1 MCGMSLRTARLN
13 PTARKLWGYPRVIPL
28 PERHDTG
35 VLKHDTALLKPESPA
50 LTPEKQT
57 FNANKTAPP
66 PFGRLSKHRPW
77 EDDSL
82 RPSPLLAIFLIV
94 AVDVL
99 GLTIMIPLL
108 PFYAEKLGATPF
120 QVGWLIA
127 AYAACQLVSGPLLG
141 KLSDSTGRKPLLL
154 VSQAG
159 TFIGFII
166 TAFAPNLVILFLA
179 RMIDGATAGNLSL
192 AQAYISDITKPEDRA
207 KSFGVIGIA
216 FGIGF
221 LIGPAIS
228 GILAQSDYRYP
239 VFAAAG
245 LSALSILAT
254 AVLLPEAKPEKD
266 PDRRRL
272 SLVQWSEYGKYFREP
287 RLATRLWQFL
297 AFIFAF
303 SMFTSS
309 FPLFA
314 ERRLLWHGAPFGPEQ
329 TGFVYAWAGFLG
341 ILTQG
346 PALGVLVKKFGEAAL
361 NRIGFWAYVVG
372 YALLAFS
379 HSIALL
385 ALAATV
391 TAFGGFIRPT
401 LTSLITKAAPKG
413 ETGTV
418 LGLQQS
424 LTSVAQIAAPPFAGI
439 LIQHGALTSWGLAA
453 SAITALGLLL
463 ASKADSSGAAS

>member
-1 MCGMSLRTARLN
+1 VSA
-13 PTARKLWGYPRVIPL
+13 W
-28 PERHDTG
+28 HDSG
-35 VLKHDTALLKPESPA
+35 
-50 LTPEKQT
+50 
-57 FNANKTAPP
+57 
-66 PFGRLSKHRPW
+66 
-77 EDDSL
+77 L

-108 PFYAEKLGATPF
+108 PFYAEKLGASPF
-120 QVGWLIA
+120 QVGWLIG

-154 VSQAG
+154 VSQCG
-159 TFIGFII
+159 TLIGFIV
-166 TAFAPNLVILFLA
+166 TAFAPSLLVLFIA

-228 GILAQSDYRYP
+228 GILAKSSYQYP

-245 LSALSILAT
+245 LSALSILST
-254 AVLLPEAKPEKD
+254 ALLLPKAEPA
-266 PDRRRL
+266 RREGKL
-272 SLVQWSEYGKYFREP
+272 SLLQWGEYGKYFRDP
-287 RLATRLWQFL
+287 KLATRLWQFL
-297 AFIFAF
+297 CFAF
-303 SMFTSS
+303 AFAMFTSG

-314 ERRLLWHGAPFGPEQ
+314 ERRLTWHGVPFGPYQ

-346 PALGVLVKKFGEAAL
+346 PALGRLVKRFGEAAL
-361 NRIGFWAYVVG
+361 NRVGFAAYAVG
-372 YALLAFS
+372 YALLGFT
-379 HSIALL
+379 HSIPALIF
-385 ALAATV
+385 AATV
-391 TAFGGFIRPT
+391 TAFGGLIRPT
-401 LTSLITKAAPKG
+401 LTSLITKAAPRSEQG
-413 ETGTV
+413 SV

-424 LTSVAQIAAPPFAGI
+424 FTSVAQIVGPPFAGI
-439 LIQHGALTSWGLAA
+439 LIQHGALTTWGIAA
-453 SAITALGLLL
+453 AGIAALGLTL
-463 ASKADSSGAAS
+463 ASRSDSSAAAS

>member
-1 MCGMSLRTARLN
+1 
-13 PTARKLWGYPRVIPL
+13 
-28 PERHDTG
+28 
-35 VLKHDTALLKPESPA
+35 
-50 LTPEKQT
+50 
-57 FNANKTAPP
+57 
-66 PFGRLSKHRPW
+66 
-77 EDDSL
+77 L

-120 QVGWLIA
+120 QVGWLIG

-141 KLSDSTGRKPLLL
+141 RLSDSTGRKPLLL
-154 VSQAG
+154 VSQVG
-159 TFIGFII
+159 TFIGFIV
-166 TAFAPNLVILFLA
+166 TAFAPSLLVLFVA

-192 AQAYISDITKPEDRA
+192 AQAYISDITKPEERA

-221 LIGPAIS
+221 LIGPAVS
-228 GILAQSDYRYP
+228 GILAKSDYRYP

-254 AVLLPEAKPEKD
+254 AVLLPKAEPARN
-266 PDRRRL
+266 PDGRRL
-272 SLVQWSEYGKYFREP
+272 SLIAWGEYVKYFRDP

-297 AFIFAF
+297 CFIFAF
-303 SMFTSS
+303 SMFTSG

-314 ERRLLWHGAPFGPEQ
+314 ERRLVWHGVPFGPEQ

-346 PALGVLVKKFGEAAL
+346 PALGMLVKKFGEAAM
-361 NRIGFWAYVVG
+361 NRVGFASYAVG

-379 HSIALL
+379 YSIPVLV
-385 ALAATV
+385 LAATV

-401 LTSLITKAAPKG
+401 LTSLITKAAPRS
-413 ETGTV
+413 ETGSV

-424 LTSVAQIAAPPFAGI
+424 LTSVAQITAPPFAGF
-439 LIQHGALTSWGLAA
+439 LIQHGALTSWGIAA
-453 SAITALGLLL
+453 SVIAAFGLVL
-463 ASKADSSGAAS
+463 ASRFDSSEAAS